1 MTQTN
6 DSSSQGATPHSD
18 VPVKAS
24 ETMSNATEP
33 ANQAISEKAAE
44 RDLDKTP
51 TTPTQSTKPAGPTS
65 TPEPPQPAQ
74 STRSRVRRVGR
85 IGRAIGWTLF
95 GTSVVL
101 VGGVT
106 TLVVSPALQHQLIYW
121 GASYVE
127 GLHLASLDGSLLAPT
142 VQGFTYEAPGVKVTV
157 GRLGW
162 GIDLRNLT
170 EKTVNLTRLFANDI
184 TVEIDT
190 QALPKTEEATSEPLG
205 RIRLPVAIRLQKASL
220 ENLKVV
226 VDGMELSLGQLRTA
240 AAWQGEELVIDSLTL
255 THAAVT
261 LASSNVAPATPGN
274 GKSDTTTTDVKDH
287 PARTDK
293 DGATLAHAEAPQ
305 TQTALNANARAQAGV
320 TAFREQIN
328 TLKRTLGFPLM
339 TASDLP
345 QGPLLPFDLT
355 VKSAHVRDVSVAT
368 PAERAVLQKAVTE
381 SGNGATSAGD
391 VKTPKE
397 RVTTKHS
404 STAKAQNPSA
414 QNASASTVTLLSIP
428 AVREL
433 TLIAS
438 VTEKAVAVPHV
449 AVQLDDLTTVLG
461 SANVAFT
468 DQAPVT
474 VSLWAKP
481 GSRLPALLTQPI
493 DPLTGLS
500 SVRVDLTGAILGTL
514 SAAVELS
521 ARESA
526 TLTATLSPATAG
538 LPFSLKLNAAK
549 VGAESALPQLTDLEL
564 TAQGRFAPMTGVMP
578 LAGSTHSATAKAK
591 ASTTTKGRTPIS
603 TTSAQRG
610 SEKKVEN
617 TEGWSVK
624 LKGQLIP
631 PTGEGLPVLQPMRVA
646 LSANGTL
653 ERIALTDTGL
663 QNRDGTAVLEGH
675 VDWSQALKGDVR
687 LALVGFDL
695 GVLSPNVPV
704 KLAGEAAL
712 DLSSRTDDVLATW
725 QATLS
730 KAAFKGTLAR
740 LPIEKS
746 PASEKGAKKKAE
758 AKNKSE
764 STLNRTAKAVQGT
777 KRAVATTTTRR
788 PGERLLTQPVIVNAT
803 AKADALGDWQASVN
817 EIRWAQ
823 NTISGEGAG
832 TFGPKGLSTDATLTL
847 SLEALSD
854 FAPEVSGALRG
865 TLGVKGHFDGPTP
878 NPVITSDL
886 RGDGI
891 AVRNTDGANALQVGD
906 VRMVG
911 TFGGAPFNST
921 TQSSTLAPL
930 ILTISN
936 LVVGEVTDEDE
947 TQPMRFESIST
958 TLTGNLASHQLTAT
972 VKGGPAPATLSITGG
987 LARDFSRWQGSID
1000 RITVETPLG
1009 KAESDAATLN
1019 IALNNAT
1026 ATLGAHCWQLPA
1038 GVTKGTPTNRV
1049 CVAEPATLGTQGQAH
1064 LSVERFDLASLAPLL
1079 GPDLRLKGLFTGGA
1093 SARWDLNQTGVL
1105 PQVTLDLQNQGVTVT
1120 RETDNGSV
1128 VIPFDAITLQAKTT
1142 AKDAQVALMV
1152 APQKNGRLTANVTVA
1167 DVARDRRLRGRI
1179 TLEKVTLDALNEL
1192 FSSGEVAKGHLEAD
1206 VGLAGTL
1213 AHPELD
1219 GFIKLTEADIQDGLV
1234 PLDIQPSD
1242 MTVHFTGSHSTLDGM
1257 LRTSDGEVE
1266 MTGSADWSDLTDP
1279 KATVRLRTLRDGR
1292 EETLGLTVPP
1302 YAKLNMAADV
1312 TASADNKGLNING
1325 EVVIPQGTITIEK
1338 LPESAIQPS
1347 DDLVMLKR
1355 DLTPVKPKSA
1365 GLPIHSNLKITVG
1378 PKVRVDAFDL
1388 KAGLTGS
1395 LVMTQGPNGLGLSG
1409 NINLRR
1415 GRFYAYGQALQIT
1428 KGEILFAGP
1437 IDNPILNLEAIRD
1450 PNATEDGVT
1459 AGLRVTGSAIKPKV
1473 TIYSTPAMSQEAAL
1487 SYLLRGQGLGSSG
1500 SDGQAVATALLGMGL
1515 SQTSSI
1521 VSSIGNAFGIS
1532 DLSVG
1537 SEGVGDKTKVVVSG
1551 HLLPRLQLK
1560 YGVGV
1565 FDSLATFTLRYRLFP
1580 RLYLQGIW
1588 DEAQTLDLL
1597 YRWEFN

>member
-6 DSSSQGATPHSD
+6 DSSSQGAMPHGD
-18 VPVKAS
+18 VPVKPV
-24 ETMSNATEP
+24 ETMSKTTEP
-33 ANQAISEKAAE
+33 ANDEKSTMATTPDGAE
-44 RDLDKTP
+44 SP
-51 TTPTQSTKPAGPTS
+51 TTSTKPTKPTAPTP
-65 TPEPPQPAQ
+65 TPEPSKSPQSAP
-74 STRSRVRRVGR
+74 SRVGR
-85 IGRAIGWTLF
+85 VGRLGRAIGWTLF

-106 TLVVSPALQHQLIYW
+106 TLALSPTLQHQLIYW

-127 GLHLASLDGSLLAPT
+127 GLHLASLEGSLLAPT
-142 VQGFTYEAPGVKVTV
+142 VQGLTYEAPGVKVTV

-190 QALPKTEEATSEPLG
+190 EALPKTEDTSSEPIG
-205 RIRLPVAIRLQKASL
+205 RIRLPVAIRLQEASL

-226 VDGMELSLGQLRTA
+226 VDGMELSLGQLRTV

-274 GKSDTTTTDVKDH
+274 GKTDTTTTDVKDH

-328 TLKRTLGFPLM
+328 TLKRTLGFPLI
-339 TASDLP
+339 TANDLP
-345 QGPLLPFDLT
+345 QGPLLPFDLK

-368 PAERAVLQKAVTE
+368 PAERAALQKAVTE
-381 SGNGATSAGD
+381 SQKEATTD
-391 VKTPKE
+391 DDNQTPKD
-397 RVTTKHS
+397 RADAKHA

-414 QNASASTVTLLSIP
+414 QGSSAPTVTLLSIP

-438 VTEKAVAVPHV
+438 VTQKAVAVPHV

-461 SANVAFT
+461 SANVALT
-468 DQAPVT
+468 GKAPLT

-481 GSRLPALLTQPI
+481 GARLPALLTQPM
-493 DPLTGLS
+493 DPLTGFS

-514 SAAVELS
+514 SAAVELTG
-521 ARESA
+521 RDPA

-538 LPFSLKLNAAK
+538 LPFSLKLNASK
-549 VGAESALPQLTDLEL
+549 VGTGAALPQLSDLDL
-564 TAQGRFAPMTGVMP
+564 TAEGRFAPMTGVMP
-578 LAGSTHSATAKAK
+578 IEDSARRATAKTGTA
-591 ASTTTKGRTPIS
+591 TTARTPIS
-603 TTSAQRG
+603 KTNAQ
-610 SEKKVEN
+610 KDQAKTIKD

-653 ERIALTDTGL
+653 ERIELTDTGL

-704 KLAGEAAL
+704 KLAGEATL

-740 LPIEKS
+740 LPIEQS
-746 PASEKGAKKKAE
+746 PASKKGAKKKAL
-758 AKNKSE
+758 AQRKSE
-764 STLNRTAKAVQGT
+764 STLNRTAKAAQGT
-777 KRAVATTTTRR
+777 ERAVSATTTRR

-803 AKADALGDWQASVN
+803 AQADARGDWQASVN
-817 EIRWAQ
+817 EMRWAQ

-832 TFGPKGLSTDATLTL
+832 TFGAKGLSADAKLTL
-847 SLEALSD
+847 SLDSLSD

-865 TLGVKGHFDGPTP
+865 TLGVKGRFDGPTP
-878 NPVITSDL
+878 NLVITSDL

-906 VRMVG
+906 MRMVG
-911 TFGGAPFNST
+911 TFGGAPFKST

-930 ILTISN
+930 ILTISD
-936 LVVGEVTDEDE
+936 LVVGEATDVDE

-958 TLTGNLASHQLTAT
+958 TLAGNLASHQLTAT

-987 LARDFSRWQGSID
+987 LARDFSRWQGSLD

-1009 KAESDAATLN
+1009 KAASDAATLN
-1019 IALNNAT
+1019 VALNNAT

-1064 LSVERFDLASLAPLL
+1064 LTVERFDLASLAPLL

-1179 TLEKVTLDALNEL
+1179 TLEKITLDALNEL

-1338 LPESAIQPS
+1338 LPESAVQPS

-1521 VSSIGNAFGIS
+1521 VGSIGNAFGIS

-1565 FDSLATFTLRYRLFP
+1565 FDSLATFTLRYRLWP